1 MHSKFLIL
9 FATFSI
15 NACAV
20 NLSFTPE
27 QSLTLDYMQTGHA
40 VSDAHIAIN
49 NNNFTLIGY
58 DQRGLIV
65 PGTHI
70 TKIGDCKIKRIDGMG
85 DVVRSPKH
93 LKQRQK
99 VHQYSKA
106 YNLEIL
112 KSASCQ
118 R

>member
-1 MHSKFLIL
+1 MNFKHFIL
-9 FATFSI
+9 FSIFSL

-20 NLSFTPE
+20 NQNFTPE
-27 QSLTLDYMQTGHA
+27 LSLTLDYIQTGQA
-40 VSDAHIAIN
+40 ISDAHIAIN
-49 NNNFTLIGY
+49 NGNFTLIGY

-65 PGTHI
+65 PGTQI